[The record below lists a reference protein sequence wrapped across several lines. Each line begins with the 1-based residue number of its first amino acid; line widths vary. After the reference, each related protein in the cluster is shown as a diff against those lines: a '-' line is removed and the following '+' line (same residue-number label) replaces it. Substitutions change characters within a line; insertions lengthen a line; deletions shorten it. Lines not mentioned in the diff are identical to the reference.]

1 MMQNLKQT
9 TMKNKLAVFFTAL
22 LSLALLPQVAAHKY
36 FFGLTEVSYNPRTQ
50 HVEAVHQY
58 TLHDVQRALQK
69 QYGDDFTLDNP
80 NAEAQIMRWLENQFA
95 LFDSNDNKV
104 KLNWVGFEA
113 DFQNIWLYQE
123 VDIAPTDFCRWRV
136 SNNILMREF
145 APQVNTVNFVTDN
158 GTDGVTLTRE
168 NYTKAVNCQ

>member
-1 MMQNLKQT
+1 
-9 TMKNKLAVFFTAL
+9 
-22 LSLALLPQVAAHKY
+22 
-36 FFGLTEVSYNPRTQ
+36 
-50 HVEAVHQY
+50 
-58 TLHDVQRALQK
+58 
-69 QYGDDFTLDNP
+69 
-80 NAEAQIMRWLENQFA
+80 MRWLENQFA

-123 VDIAPTDFCRWRV
+123 VDMAPTDFCRWRV